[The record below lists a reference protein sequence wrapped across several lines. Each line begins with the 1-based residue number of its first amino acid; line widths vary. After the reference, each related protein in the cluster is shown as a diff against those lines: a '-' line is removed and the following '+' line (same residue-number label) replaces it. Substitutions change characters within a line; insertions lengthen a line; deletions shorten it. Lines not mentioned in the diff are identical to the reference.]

1 MIGFVPYAR
10 SQWRTLAYFF
20 SVVLVI
26 NIPLSSSLTWFPL
39 ALPRA
44 FGIDPA
50 TVGIALGTAIT
61 VATLIRVF
69 LPGIVLKLSRRPAQ
83 EQPLRAVAIF
93 TALVAVPPLFLPFAP
108 QAFQPSSISTFSGP
122 LGVAARRP

>member
-61 VATLIRVF
+61 VATLIGVF
-69 LPGIVLKLSRRPAQ
+69 LPGIVLQLWRRPAT
-83 EQPLRAVAIF
+83 EKPLRAVAIR
-93 TALVAVPPLFLPFAP
+93 
-108 QAFQPSSISTFSGP
+108 SE
-122 LGVAARRP
+122 ARRVGKECVSTCRSRWSPYP

>member
-1 MIGFVPYAR
+1 MRISDWSSDVC
-10 SQWRTLAYFF
+10 SSDLWRTLAYFF
-20 SVVLVI
+20 AVVLVI

-61 VATLIRVF
+61 VATLIGVF
-69 LPGIVLKLSRRPAQ
+69 LPGIVLKLWRRPAQ
-83 EQPLRAVAIF
+83 EKPLRAVAIF
-93 TALVAVPPLFLPFAP
+93 TALAAVPTLFLPFATTEIGRASCRERVC
-108 QAFQPSSISTFSGP
+108 QY
-122 LGVAARRP
+122 V

>member
-1 MIGFVPYAR
+1 MRISDWSSDVC
-10 SQWRTLAYFF
+10 SSDLWRTLAYFF
-20 SVVLVI
+20 AVVLVI

-61 VATLIRVF
+61 VATLIGVF
-69 LPGIVLKLSRRPAQ
+69 LPGIVLKLWRRPAQ
-83 EQPLRAVAIF
+83 EKPLDRKS
-93 TALVAVPPLFLPFAP
+93 TRLN
-108 QAFQPSSISTFSGP
+108 SSH
-122 LGVAARRP
+122 